1 MEAASVLWQAFTKH
15 FEAGDG
21 INPDYLLRE
30 LMMRMPQ
37 PNEKVDAYAENI
49 ESQVTNLRQAKGLA
63 AGQLAAVKLRA
74 RLPRLDARR
83 LRAAEHQ
90 RHQLESQAQPAS
102 RATAQVA
109 HVMSDHKE
117 KGHKCSKQQ
126 RKRNKGV
133 QDKKER
139 TIAEKW
145 SLVARMHRYYWQ
157 AAQTGAREKEEGE
170 GARQTTTCLPRELR
184 PAVPPSPTY
193 SATTPTSDGEYK
205 ESEPPQAAQ
214 AAHAARVVPVAPMP
228 AAAES
233 QVQLA
238 LQQVVST
245 ALQRQWEDT
254 RPRGPPP
261 TWEQMLFHLGQGL
274 KSASTCGPGL
284 EPRCDQ
290 GGSRGGPSAPGDI
303 RQAYNFE
310 VPRWHD
316 FGAE

>member
-49 ESQVTNLRQAKGLA
+49 ESQQASLLLSNSVRVFPDLTRGYANWLNSHDRKTLKPTTVL
-63 AGQLAAVKLRA
+63 Q
-74 RLPRLDARR
+74 R

-184 PAVPPSPTY
+184 
-193 SATTPTSDGEYK
+193 
-205 ESEPPQAAQ
+205 
-214 AAHAARVVPVAPMP
+214 
-228 AAAES
+228 
-233 QVQLA
+233 
-238 LQQVVST
+238 VS
-245 ALQRQWEDT
+245 
-254 RPRGPPP
+254 
-261 TWEQMLFHLGQGL
+261 
-274 KSASTCGPGL
+274 SASCT
-284 EPRCDQ
+284 R
-290 GGSRGGPSAPGDI
+290 
-303 RQAYNFE
+303 
-310 VPRWHD
+310 
-316 FGAE
+316 